1 MKIFIFWYNSFMNDK
16 QLIDELAI
24 LHNCIYSNGKPNRT
38 KLAKIIQVEYPTL
51 ASWYQENKIPQYKSY
66 GKLYM
71 ETLYK
76 LKKTEK
82 ELELYKDIDKSKE
95 ALRSFQKENNEW

>member
-1 MKIFIFWYNSFMNDK
+1 MNDK

-38 KLAKIIQVEYPTL
+38 QLAKIIQVEYPTL
-51 ASWYQENKIPQYKSY
+51 ASWYQDNKIPQYKSY
-66 GKLYM
+66 GKLYL

-76 LKKTEK
+76 LKMSEK
-82 ELELYKDIDKSKE
+82 ELNLYKDIDKSKE
-95 ALRSFQKENNEW
+95 ALRGFQNNTKQ

>member
-1 MKIFIFWYNSFMNDK
+1 MTDK
-16 QLIDELAI
+16 QLIDKLAI
-24 LHNCIYSNGKPNRT
+24 LHNCIYNNGKPNRT

-51 ASWYQENKIPQYKSY
+51 ASWYQNNQISQYKSY

-71 ETLYK
+71 EVLYK
-76 LKKTEK
+76 LKMSEK

-95 ALRSFQKENNEW
+95 ALRSFQKEHNEQ

>member
-1 MKIFIFWYNSFMNDK
+1 MNDK

-24 LHNCIYSNGKPNRT
+24 LYNCIYSNGKPNRT
-38 KLAKIIQVEYPTL
+38 KLAGIIHVEYPTL
-51 ASWYQENKIPQYKSY
+51 ASWYQNNQIPQYKSY

-76 LKKTEK
+76 LKKSEK
-82 ELELYKDIDKSKE
+82 ELELYKDIDKSFK
-95 ALRSFQKENNEW
+95 ALRSFQKEHNEK

>member
-1 MKIFIFWYNSFMNDK
+1 MTDK

-51 ASWYQENKIPQYKSY
+51 ASWYQDNLIPQYKSY
-66 GKLYM
+66 GKLYI

-82 ELELYKDIDKSKE
+82 ELGLYKDIDNSISV
-95 ALRSFQKENNEW
+95 LREFQGKI

>member
-1 MKIFIFWYNSFMNDK
+1 MTDK

-24 LHNCIYSNGKPNRT
+24 LYNCIYSNGKPNRT
-38 KLAKIIQVEYPTL
+38 KLAEIIHVEYPTL
-51 ASWYQENKIPQYKSY
+51 ASWYQNNQIPQYKSY

-82 ELELYKDIDKSKE
+82 ELELYKDIDKSFK
-95 ALRSFQKENNEW
+95 ALRSFQKENNETL

>member
-1 MKIFIFWYNSFMNDK
+1 MSDK

-38 KLAKIIQVEYPTL
+38 KLAKVIQVEYPTL

-66 GKLYM
+66 GKLYL

-76 LKKTEK
+76 LKISEK
-82 ELELYKDIDKSKE
+82 ELNLYKDIDKSKE
-95 ALRSFQKENNEW
+95 ALREFQNNLNN

>member
-1 MKIFIFWYNSFMNDK
+1 MTDK

-38 KLAKIIQVEYPTL
+38 QLAKIIQVEYPTL
-51 ASWYQENKIPQYKSY
+51 ASWYQDNKIPQYKSY
-66 GKLYM
+66 GKLYL

-76 LKKTEK
+76 HKMSEK
-82 ELELYKDIDKSKE
+82 ELNLYKDIDKTKE
-95 ALRSFQKENNEW
+95 ALREFQKVKDEKSIV

>member
-1 MKIFIFWYNSFMNDK
+1 MNDK

-95 ALRSFQKENNEW
+95 ALRSFQKENNE

>member
-1 MKIFIFWYNSFMNDK
+1 MSFLAMTDK

-24 LHNCIYSNGKPNRT
+24 LYNCIYSNGKPNRT

-51 ASWYQENKIPQYKSY
+51 ASWYQDNLIPQYKSY
-66 GKLYM
+66 GKLYL

-76 LKKTEK
+76 LKNTEK
-82 ELELYKDIDKSKE
+82 ELNLYKDIDKSKE
-95 ALRSFQKENNEW
+95 ALREFQKAKDEKSIM

>member
-1 MKIFIFWYNSFMNDK
+1 MNDK

-24 LHNCIYSNGKPNRT
+24 LHNCIYSNGKHNRT

-51 ASWYQENKIPQYKSY
+51 ASRYQDNLIPQYKSY

-82 ELELYKDIDKSKE
+82 ELNLYKDIDKSKD
-95 ALRSFQKENNEW
+95 ALRSFQKENNEQ

>member
-1 MKIFIFWYNSFMNDK
+1 MTDK

-24 LHNCIYSNGKPNRT
+24 LYNCIYSNGKPNRT
-38 KLAKIIQVEYPTL
+38 KLAKVIQVEYPTL

-82 ELELYKDIDKSKE
+82 ELKLYKDIDKSFK
-95 ALRSFQKENNEW
+95 ALRSFQKEHNEQ

>member
-1 MKIFIFWYNSFMNDK
+1 MTDK

-24 LHNCIYSNGKPNRT
+24 LHNCIYSNEKPNRT
-38 KLAKIIQVEYPTL
+38 KLAKVIQVEYPTL
-51 ASWYQENKIPQYKSY
+51 ANWYQDNLIPKYKSY
-66 GKLYM
+66 GKLYL

-82 ELELYKDIDKSKE
+82 ELNLYKDIDKTKE
-95 ALRSFQKENNEW
+95 ALREFQKAKDEKSIM